1 MCLSYYIP
9 LLFAQR
15 QLLVVSS
22 GMLHEVYCRCAYTH
36 NREHYVGKLAS
47 LLCKSEARPR
57 ERAFLRVGKSLHAPS
72 ILLLYGAD
80 WHLFRR
86 ASCREQSP
94 PEHATHHHG
103 CWMVYSDAR
112 RVWLCLLAVCARREM
127 EEEGRGK
134 KGEKEKSSIASEIRR
149 TNLTTIYLPPLRP
162 LMPRNVHIT

>member
-57 ERAFLRVGKSLHAPS
+57 ERAFLRVGKKSPRTLHFTPLRSRLAPFPTRLVS
-72 ILLLYGAD
+72 RAEPARTCYAPPWLLDGV
-80 WHLFRR
+80 FR
-86 ASCREQSP
+86 CTQS
-94 PEHATHHHG
+94 
-103 CWMVYSDAR
+103 
-112 RVWLCLLAVCARREM
+112 LAVSAGCLRAERDGGGGERKKRRK
-127 EEEGRGK
+127 RK
-134 KGEKEKSSIASEIRR
+134 KQHRFGNK
-149 TNLTTIYLPPLRP
+149 T
-162 LMPRNVHIT
+162 H